1 MKICYLANTAVP
13 STTASAI
20 QIIKMC
26 ESFSK
31 LKHKV
36 LLITTNASDKKV
48 FGFYGVRSKFQI
60 KKLKKYD
67 KFPLGIKYYLFSLSS
82 IKIKSFPAPLYLL
95 KLIFIKAQI

>member
-1 MKICYLANTAVP
+1 MRICYLANTAVP

-31 LKHKV
+31 LNNEV

-48 FGFYGVRSKFQI
+48 FDFYSVKSKFQI
-60 KKLKKYD
+60 KKLKKL
-67 KFPLGIKYYLFSLSS
+67 KKSSCGTYYIFN
-82 IKIKSFPAPLYLL
+82 K
-95 KLIFIKAQI
+95 KLNYKTYY